1 MVITFPIFANQNDS
15 LRLLLSRFSMK
26 CICDICRWSFEI
38 TDDEDTLD
46 HVHTGSCEDALP
58 LKFQNKRKCKKLETD
73 CSKLK
78 NKCNSTLESA
88 IGSSK
93 QSKNCAKFLSKEDL
107 NTYVKEFCVES
118 CKECGM
124 LILSVNMIQKKSK
137 IYFRLLVEN

>member
-1 MVITFPIFANQNDS
+1 
-15 LRLLLSRFSMK
+15 MK
-26 CICDICRWSFEI
+26 CMSDFSKYCFDI
-38 TDDEDTLD
+38 TDDDDILD

-58 LKFQNKRKCKKLETD
+58 LKFQNKMKCKKLETS

-78 NKCNSTLESA
+78 KKCNSTLKSA

-107 NTYVKEFCVES
+107 NTDVKEFCAES

-124 LILSVNMIQKKSK
+124 
-137 IYFRLLVEN
+137 FLV